1 MRIRK
6 EDVKRLSMLIFA
18 IVIIFIIAASINGCH
33 GATKSLGGE
42 MTVELKPGQKLEEI
56 TWKDDSLWILTR
68 PMREG
73 ETPETHKFYEDSEW
87 GVLEGTVTI
96 VEKEDY

>member
-33 GATKSLGGE
+33 GATRSFGGE
-42 MTVELKPGQKLEEI
+42 MTVELEPGQKLEEI
-56 TWKDDSLWILTR
+56 TWKEEPLWILTR

-73 ETPETHKFYEDSEW
+73 ESAETHIFYEDAEW
-87 GVLEGTVTI
+87 GVLEGQVTV
-96 VEKEDY
+96 VEKEE